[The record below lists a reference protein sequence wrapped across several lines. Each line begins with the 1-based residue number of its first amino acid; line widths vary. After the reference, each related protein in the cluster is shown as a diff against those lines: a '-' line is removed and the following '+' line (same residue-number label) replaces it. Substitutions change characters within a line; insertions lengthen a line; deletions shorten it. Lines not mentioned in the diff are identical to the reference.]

1 MAILQELRHITQKY
15 DGKVALSEVSLDV
28 REGEVLSIIG
38 PNGAGKTTLLRI
50 MSLLDEPAGGAV
62 FYRGV
67 KVGKHNA
74 GELRGKITMIFQR
87 AVLFN
92 TTVHEN
98 IAYGLK
104 LRGYPIGEIDRRV
117 KRSLKLVGLKDFS
130 QRKAKRL
137 SGGEQQRVVLARA
150 LALEPEF
157 LLLDEPTAN
166 LDPASLSL
174 VENIIEDVKKDTTI
188 VLATNDLFQAR
199 RLSDRVA
206 CLLNGKLIDKGTAGG
221 IFEHPRDERT
231 KKFISGEFF

>member
-1 MAILQELRHITQKY
+1 VAVLQDLRHITQKY
-15 DGKVALSEVSLDV
+15 DGKVALREVSLDV
-28 REGEVLSIIG
+28 RKGEVLSIIG

-62 FYRGV
+62 FHRGV
-67 KVGKHNA
+67 KVGKHNTV
-74 GELRGKITMIFQR
+74 ELRGKITMIFQR

-117 KRSLKLVGLKDFS
+117 KRSLKLVRLKDFS

-150 LALEPEF
+150 LALEPEL

-174 VENIIEDVKKDTTI
+174 VESIIEDVKKDTTI

-206 CLLNGKLIDKGTAGG
+206 CLLNGKLIDKGTTGE
-221 IFEHPRDERT
+221 IFEHPRDKRT